1 MVFCAFIH
9 ISLFIQRKES
19 VLLQVR
25 VLIFQYIEGRDLRR
39 IKVEDIIQN
48 VAPKAAALVPE
59 ECRNAILNNVSKIVK
74 A

>member
-1 MVFCAFIH
+1 MHYVFMVF
-9 ISLFIQRKES
+9 
-19 VLLQVR
+19 QVK
-25 VLIFQYIEGRDLRR
+25 VLIFQYIEGRNVHR

-48 VAPKAAALVPE
+48 VAPKAAALVPQ